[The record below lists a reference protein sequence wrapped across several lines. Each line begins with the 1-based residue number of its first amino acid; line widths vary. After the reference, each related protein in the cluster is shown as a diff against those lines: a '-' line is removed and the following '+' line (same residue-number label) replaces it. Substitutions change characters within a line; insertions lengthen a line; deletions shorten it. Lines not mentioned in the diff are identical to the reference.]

1 MWGNDPHET
10 SQSITM
16 NKQES
21 NHVHI
26 IIQVEFYG
34 TKFQHSLIS
43 ANVEDV
49 KSWAVPGG
57 WCRTSN
63 GGEAGGRR
71 RGGEGGGEAQHYA
84 RWVVVTGKTKGTRG
98 RPTWE
103 GEGEGEGEG
112 GGRCNALNLGVEFF
126 SSFYS
131 PNSVVTLFSLPVS
144 LLLPNF
150 KAI

>member
-1 MWGNDPHET
+1 
-10 SQSITM
+10 
-16 NKQES
+16 
-21 NHVHI
+21 
-26 IIQVEFYG
+26 
-34 TKFQHSLIS
+34 
-43 ANVEDV
+43 
-49 KSWAVPGG
+49 
-57 WCRTSN
+57 
-63 GGEAGGRR
+63 
-71 RGGEGGGEAQHYA
+71 
-84 RWVVVTGKTKGTRG
+84 VVTGKTKGTRG